1 MLSLE
6 STPSITFS
14 RRRRELC
21 EKLFEC
27 YVNVSIAKELSVWLQ
42 ELALPSQGTVRQ
54 QLACLRQQ
62 AAG

>member
-1 MLSLE
+1 MPSLE

-27 YVNVSIAKELSVWLQ
+27 YVNVSFGKEISL
-42 ELALPSQGTVRQ
+42 
-54 QLACLRQQ
+54 
-62 AAG
+62 